1 MFGTTKGDAETTN
14 ELAEAIETME
24 GKKWIEMGVSR
35 YWLWYQVWNK
45 GCFVLHFEWLQWD
58 KALSINTGL

>member
-35 YWLWYQVWNK
+35 YWL
-45 GCFVLHFEWLQWD
+45 
-58 KALSINTGL
+58 